1 MSILIMTIPVSFT
14 LVLLFLLLF
23 FKANREGDFDDL
35 ESPAHNIF
43 LDDIQNEGEK
53 SESTDG

>member
-23 FKANREGDFDDL
+23 FKSNREGDFDDL